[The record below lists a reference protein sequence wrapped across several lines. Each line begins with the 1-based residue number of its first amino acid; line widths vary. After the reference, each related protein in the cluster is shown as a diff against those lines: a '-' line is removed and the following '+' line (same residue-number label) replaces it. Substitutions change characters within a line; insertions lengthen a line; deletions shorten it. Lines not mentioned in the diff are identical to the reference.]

1 MLEPSLSEPL
11 RSTMRLSGKPLATSV
26 RFKLVISARAMTPI
40 VSAVRP
46 RRARTL
52 RTGYE
57 SGRDIRPAPPPRP
70 PSCASEDLPQ
80 RGRDRLV
87 GRPVRGGDP
96 GDETDDDRE
105 PDPLG
110 DDRRAHEESRER
122 PELRA
127 PAAARRLHRGGE
139 RVRDEGACAARDGG
153 EDHR

>member
-11 RSTMRLSGKPLATSV
+11 RSTMRLSGEPLATSV
-26 RFKLVISARAMTPI
+26 RFKLVISARKTEVAITARAMTPI

-46 RRARTL
+46 SRARTL

-57 SGRDIRPAPPPRP
+57 SGRPIRPAPSR
-70 PSCASEDLPQ
+70 SGASEDLPQ

-87 GRPVRGGDP
+87 GRAVRGGDP

-127 PAAARRLHRGGE
+127 PATARRLHRGGE
-139 RVRDEGACAARDGG
+139 RVREERARAARD
-153 EDHR
+153 